1 MNHSKIY
8 GQENLHQKKSEGL
21 LERLAFL
28 EKRLENLE
36 KQMIFFDKHSAKL
49 DMKTIASIVAQY
61 YQIPLSLLLS
71 NDRALEYVRPRQVA
85 IYLCRYLLRNSYT
98 TIALFFKRDKT
109 AISHSVKIIEIA
121 RKEDPEVNHIIK
133 VLEKKLKKYKE
144 SLVK

>member
-1 MNHSKIY
+1 
-8 GQENLHQKKSEGL
+8 
-21 LERLAFL
+21 
-28 EKRLENLE
+28 
-36 KQMIFFDKHSAKL
+36 MIFFDKHSAKL
-49 DMKTIASIVAQY
+49 DMKTITSIVAQY

-133 VLEKKLKKYKE
+133 VLEKKLKKYKK